1 MYGCTVKKHF
11 YELQNNIDE
20 IYRLFIQIHLK
31 YDVCLAVQLHITKY
45 SIGIIDSTHVKNLKA
60 VNIIFYFY
68 THKVFFYILILLKP
82 GPGHLLFPIS
92 FTLGYYVGRFFKQSG
107 E

>member
-1 MYGCTVKKHF
+1 MAKIYHIYPNAMYMYIYTEVDTNKMYGCTVKKHF

-45 SIGIIDSTHVKNLKA
+45 L
-60 VNIIFYFY
+60 IFF
-68 THKVFFYILILLKP
+68 
-82 GPGHLLFPIS
+82 
-92 FTLGYYVGRFFKQSG
+92 
-107 E
+107 